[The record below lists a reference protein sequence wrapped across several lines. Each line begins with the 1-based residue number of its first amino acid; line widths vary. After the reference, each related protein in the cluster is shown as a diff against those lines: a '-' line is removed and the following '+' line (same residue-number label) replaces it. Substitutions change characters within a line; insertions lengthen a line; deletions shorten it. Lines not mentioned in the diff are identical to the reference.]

1 MGRKKNEQ
9 LMVALFKYYIT
20 FVIIL
25 ACIFVGSYFVLGVKL
40 SNYIEE
46 GKNVPIYSLMNDDY
60 YDYKNIDTSALKSI
74 GGYLEVLD
82 SNKNVI
88 YTDGKANNVKKS
100 YTDKEFEDTIS
111 MGNKESEFNVICKTI
126 NKSEEE
132 HYIALIMIPRDK
144 LTLTLHLNSMPYRVG
159 KPLYKV
165 YFKVIG
171 AATTLF
177 LISILIYSIWT
188 AKKIKRP
195 LMKIDEALGK
205 VIEGEYEEKLVIKGQ
220 KEFIVISDTINF
232 LIDKLKNSKE
242 ENARLEQSKTRM
254 LIDLSHDIKTPI
266 TTIRGF
272 SAALYEGLIEDEEKK
287 ERYYKT
293 IYNKAEHVGEL
304 VDDLFEYVKMDS
316 TQYVLKLESVDICE
330 FTRQVLVNFYDEL
343 EEKNFDLI
351 VRIPDEAINFSIDAR
366 LFRRVISNLIENAIK
381 YNPEGTKLR
390 IEIKNFKR
398 YLLLEVADSG
408 VGISDTIRDKVF
420 DVFVRGDESRSSDG
434 GSGLGLAIAKKI
446 VENHGGEID
455 LYTDRKDESTVF
467 SIKMFRNT

>member
-1 MGRKKNEQ
+1 MSKKRNEQ

-20 FVIIL
+20 FVLIL
-25 ACIFVGSYFVLGVKL
+25 GFIFIVSYFVLGIKL

-46 GKNVPIYSLMNDDY
+46 GKNVPVYSLINDY
-60 YDYKNIDTSALKSI
+60 HSDYKDIDASALKSI

-82 SNKNVI
+82 SDKKVI
-88 YTDGKANNVKKS
+88 FTDGQIPNNIKKD

-111 MGNKESEFNVICKTI
+111 MGNRDSDYSVLCKTI
-126 NKSEEE
+126 DKSDEE
-132 HYIALIMIPRDK
+132 HYIVLIMIPKDK
-144 LTLTLHLNSMPYRVG
+144 LALTLHLNSVPYKIG

-165 YFKVIG
+165 YAKVIG
-171 AATTLF
+171 SALV
-177 LISILIYSIWT
+177 LSIISILIYSIWT

-195 LMKIDEALGK
+195 LVKIDEALGK
-205 VIEGEYEEKLVIKGQ
+205 VIEGDYEEKLIIKGQ

-232 LIDKLKNSKE
+232 LIDKLKFSRE
-242 ENARLEQSKTRM
+242 ENIKLEQSKTRM

-316 TQYVLKLESVDICE
+316 TQYVLKLGNTDICE
-330 FTRQVLVNFYDEL
+330 FIRQILVNFYDEL

-351 VRIPDEAINFSIDAR
+351 VKIPDEVINLKIDSR
-366 LFRRVISNLIENAIK
+366 LFKRVISNLIQNAIK

-390 IEIKNFKR
+390 IEVRDFKR
-398 YLLLEVADSG
+398 YVTIEVADSG
-408 VGISDTIRDKVF
+408 VGISADIQDTVF
-420 DVFVRGDESRSSDG
+420 EAFVRGDESRSSDG

-446 VENHGGEID
+446 VENHGGEIE
-455 LYTDRKDESTVF
+455 LFTNKKDESTVF
-467 SIKMFRNT
+467 SIRMYK